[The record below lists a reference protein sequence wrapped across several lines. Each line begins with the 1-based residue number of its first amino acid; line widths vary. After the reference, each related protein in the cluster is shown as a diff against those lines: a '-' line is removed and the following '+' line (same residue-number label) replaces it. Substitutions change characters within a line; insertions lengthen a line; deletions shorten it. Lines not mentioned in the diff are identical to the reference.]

1 MSRHR
6 LALAIWEIL
15 SDVYGKR
22 QTSDSS
28 WEFLKI
34 ENVQLKPVKNN
45 CYRQTQREATNLGVE
60 VMNSK
65 AQVKEK
71 LGHVVQLRFAV
82 CRKRDSKSYR
92 HAKLISFSEKQYIES
107 V

>member
-1 MSRHR
+1 M
-6 LALAIWEIL
+6 
-15 SDVYGKR
+15 
-22 QTSDSS
+22 
-28 WEFLKI
+28 
-34 ENVQLKPVKNN
+34 QLKPVKNN
-45 CYRQTQREATNLGVE
+45 FYRQTQREATNFAVE

-92 HAKLISFSEKQYIES
+92 HAEIINFSEKQ
-107 V
+107 

>member
-1 MSRHR
+1 MTFT
-6 LALAIWEIL
+6 AN
-15 SDVYGKR
+15 GKR

-34 ENVQLKPVKNN
+34 ENAQLKPVKNN

-71 LGHVVQLRFAV
+71 LGHVVDLLFAV
-82 CRKRDSKSYR
+82 NVI
-92 HAKLISFSEKQYIES
+92 LNLTGMPNL
-107 V
+107 

>member
-1 MSRHR
+1 MTFT
-6 LALAIWEIL
+6 AN
-15 SDVYGKR
+15 GKR

-34 ENVQLKPVKNN
+34 ENAQPKPVKNN

-71 LGHVVQLRFAV
+71 LGHVVDLLFAV
-82 CRKRDSKSYR
+82 NVI
-92 HAKLISFSEKQYIES
+92 LNLTGMPNL
-107 V
+107 